1 MAFYSHLIAISI
13 LRHKDG
19 KKGEKKKRKGCK
31 RILLEI
37 IKVNY

>member
-19 KKGEKKKRKGCK
+19 KKGEKKKTGRAVKESYWK
-31 RILLEI
+31 
-37 IKVNY
+37 